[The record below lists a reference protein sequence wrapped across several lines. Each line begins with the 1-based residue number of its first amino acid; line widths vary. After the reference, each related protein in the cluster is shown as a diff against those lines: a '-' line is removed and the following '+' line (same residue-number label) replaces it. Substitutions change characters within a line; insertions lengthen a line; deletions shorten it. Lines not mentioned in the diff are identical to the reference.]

1 MLPFTETP
9 MSTDTTASVRDSYT
23 RRGTTNRRSEALA
36 ESLTPAE
43 WATRVRAHPSR
54 GRCR

>member
-1 MLPFTETP
+1 